1 MKTQII
7 TFTHKKRS
15 NYTEGEGK
23 VKIPFSCVFYNSSA
37 TPSPRGNYWGHSRL
51 VCFIFP
57 GFSMQC
63 LCLCMCVAFC
73 IWVQLD
79 QTMLYFATHR
89 IHFWGNKYTIT
100 HYIEDFIFYACT
112 FFLLSSHLEGISP
125 RAKDVLTTTSLL
137 WFKHIT

>member
-1 MKTQII
+1 M
-7 TFTHKKRS
+7 F
-15 NYTEGEGK
+15 
-23 VKIPFSCVFYNSSA
+23 FYNSSA

-51 VCFIFP
+51 VCFVFP

-63 LCLCMCVAFC
+63 LCLCVCVAFC

-137 WFKHIT
+137 WFKHITQQVFMKCRLSFPQNSISSLWFWGIFTA